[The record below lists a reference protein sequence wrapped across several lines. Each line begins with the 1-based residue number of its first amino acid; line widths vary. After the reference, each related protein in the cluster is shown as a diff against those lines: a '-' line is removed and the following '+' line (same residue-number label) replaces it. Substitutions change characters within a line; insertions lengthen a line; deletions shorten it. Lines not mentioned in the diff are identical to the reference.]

1 MGVINLKVL
10 SVNAGSSSLKFS
22 AYEMPEE
29 KLLISGYFERIGMDK
44 SFYTIKVNGE
54 KIKKEVDLPDHEVA
68 FKYLVEELMEQKIV
82 ESLDEIKAIG
92 HRSVQGGSISSSV
105 EVSDEVIKTIEDNAP
120 LAPLHNPA
128 SIVGIKSAMKVVPNA
143 RHVVIFDTSFH
154 TTIPEENYLYPVP
167 REWYTK
173 YRVRR
178 YGFHGT
184 SYRYIT
190 SIMQEKL
197 HKEDVNLIICHIGNG
212 ASICAVKDGKSI
224 NTSMGFTP
232 VSGLMMSTRCG
243 EIDPSIVTYMI
254 ENGMS
259 AKEVSNALN
268 KESGLIAIGG
278 YSDSRDIEEGIKN
291 GNTDC
296 MLAQKMLVRRIVNYI
311 TNYYVELQECDGIV
325 FTAGLGENARAMR
338 EQVLEQLGIMG
349 IKLDKEEN
357 NQIASYLDKNE
368 GVITTSDSKVSAYVI
383 PTNEE
388 VMMARDAYSFVK

>member
-1 MGVINLKVL
+1 MKVL

-44 SFYTIKVNGE
+44 SFYTIKVHGE
-54 KIKKEVDLPDHEVA
+54 KLKKEVDLPDHEVA

-82 ESLDEIKAIG
+82 ESLEEIKAIG

-105 EVSDEVIKTIEDNAP
+105 VVSDEVIQTIEDNAS

-143 RHVVIFDTSFH
+143 LHVVIFDTSFH

-167 REWYTK
+167 KEWYTK

-190 SIMQEKL
+190 SVMQEKL

-259 AKEVSNALN
+259 AKEVANVLN

-291 GNTDC
+291 GNADC

-311 TNYYVELQECDGIV
+311 TNYYVELQNCDAIV

-338 EQVLEQLGIMG
+338 EQVLEQLGVLG

-357 NQIASYLDKNE
+357 NQIASYLAKNE
-368 GVITTSDSKVSAYVI
+368 GVITSSDSKVSAYVI

-388 VMMARDAYSFVK
+388 VMMARDAYNLAQK

>member
-1 MGVINLKVL
+1 MKVL

-167 REWYTK
+167 RKWYTK

-197 HKEDVNLIICHIGNG
+197 HKENVNLIICHIGNG

-291 GNTDC
+291 GNENC

>member
-1 MGVINLKVL
+1 MKVL

-338 EQVLEQLGIMG
+338 EQVLEQLGIIG

>member
-1 MGVINLKVL
+1 MKVL

-278 YSDSRDIEEGIKN
+278 FSDSRDIEEGIKN

-296 MLAQKMLVRRIVNYI
+296 MLAHKMLVRRIVNYI

>member
-1 MGVINLKVL
+1 MKVL

-105 EVSDEVIKTIEDNAP
+105 LASDEVIKTISDNAP

-128 SIVGIKSAMKVVPNA
+128 SIVGIKSAMKVIPNA
-143 RHVVIFDTSFH
+143 KHVVIFDTSFH

-197 HKEDVNLIICHIGNG
+197 NKKDVNLIICHIGNG

-224 NTSMGFTP
+224 NTTMGFTP

-259 AKEVSNALN
+259 AKEVANALN

-291 GNTDC
+291 GNEDC
-296 MLAQKMLVRRIVNYI
+296 VLAQKMLVRRIVNYI
-311 TNYYVELQECDGIV
+311 TNYYVELKNCDGII

-338 EQVLEQLGIMG
+338 
-349 IKLDKEEN
+349 DKEEN
-357 NQIASYLDKNE
+357 DKIASYLDKNE
-368 GVITTSDSKVSAYVI
+368 GIITTSDSKVNVYVI

-388 VMMARDAYSFVK
+388 VMMARDAYTFVK

>member
-1 MGVINLKVL
+1 MKVL

-54 KIKKEVDLPDHEVA
+54 KLKKEVDLPNHEVA
-68 FKYLVEELMEQKIV
+68 FKYLVEELMDQKIV
-82 ESLDEIKAIG
+82 ENLDEIKAIG

-143 RHVVIFDTSFH
+143 HHVVIFDTSFH
-154 TTIPEENYLYPVP
+154 TTIPLENYLYPVP

-197 HKEDVNLIICHIGNG
+197 HKENVNLIICHIGNG

>member
-1 MGVINLKVL
+1 MKVL

-54 KIKKEVDLPDHEVA
+54 KIKKEVDLPNHEVA

-105 EVSDEVIKTIEDNAP
+105 EVSDEVIKTIEDNSP

-167 REWYTK
+167 RKWYTK

-197 HKEDVNLIICHIGNG
+197 HKEDINLIICHIGNG

-357 NQIASYLDKNE
+357 NKIASYLDKNE

>member
-1 MGVINLKVL
+1 MKVL

-54 KIKKEVDLPDHEVA
+54 KIKKEVSLPDHEVA
-68 FKYLVEELMEQKIV
+68 FKFLVDELMEQKIV

-105 EVSDEVIKTIEDNAP
+105 LVSDEVIKTSEDNAV

-128 SIVGIKSAMKVVPNA
+128 SIVGIKSAMKVIPNA
-143 RHVVIFDTSFH
+143 THVVIFDTSFH
-154 TTIPEENYLYPVP
+154 TTIPKENYLYPVP
-167 REWYTK
+167 KSWYENYK
-173 YRVRR
+173 VRR

-190 SIMQEKL
+190 SVMQEKL
-197 HKEDVNLIICHIGNG
+197 NKENVNLIICHIGNG
-212 ASICAVKDGKSI
+212 ASICAVKDGKSL
-224 NTSMGFTP
+224 NTTMGFTP

-254 ENGMS
+254 DNGMS

-268 KESGLIAIGG
+268 KESGLIAISG
-278 YSDSRDIEEGIKN
+278 YSDSRDIEAGIKE
-291 GNTDC
+291 GNEDC
-296 MLAQKMLVRRIVNYI
+296 ILAQKMLVRRIVNYI
-311 TNYYVELQECDGIV
+311 TNYYVELQSCDAIV

-338 EQVLEQLGIMG
+338 EEVLEQLGILG
-349 IKLDKEEN
+349 IKIDKEEN
-357 NQIASYLDKNE
+357 NQIASYLAKSE

>member
-68 FKYLVEELMEQKIV
+68 FKYLVEELIEQKIV
-82 ESLDEIKAIG
+82 ENLDEIKAIG
-92 HRSVQGGSISSSV
+92 HRSVQGGSISYSV

-167 REWYTK
+167 KEWYTK

-278 YSDSRDIEEGIKN
+278 FSDSRDIEEGIKN
-291 GNTDC
+291 GNKDC

-338 EQVLEQLGIMG
+338 EQVLEQLRIIG

>member
-1 MGVINLKVL
+1 MKVL

-68 FKYLVEELMEQKIV
+68 FKYLVEGLMEQKIV

-167 REWYTK
+167 KEWYTK

-190 SIMQEKL
+190 SIMQKKL

-254 ENGMS
+254 ESGMS

-357 NQIASYLDKNE
+357 DQIASYLDKNE

>member
-1 MGVINLKVL
+1 MKVL

-68 FKYLVEELMEQKIV
+68 FKYLVEELIEQKIV

-173 YRVRR
+173 CRVRR

-368 GVITTSDSKVSAYVI
+368 GIITTSDSKVSAYVI

>member
-1 MGVINLKVL
+1 MKVL

-167 REWYTK
+167 KEWYTK

-197 HKEDVNLIICHIGNG
+197 HKENVNLIICHIGNG

-291 GNTDC
+291 GNENC

-349 IKLDKEEN
+349 IKLDQEEN
-357 NQIASYLDKNE
+357 NKIASYLDKNE

>member
-1 MGVINLKVL
+1 MKVL

-54 KIKKEVDLPDHEVA
+54 KIKKEVSLPDHEVA
-68 FKYLVEELMEQKIV
+68 FKFLVDELMDQKIV
-82 ESLDEIKAIG
+82 NGLDEIKAIG
-92 HRSVQGGSISSSV
+92 HRVVQGGSISSSV
-105 EVSDEVIKTIEDNAP
+105 LVSDEVIKTIMDNSV

-128 SIVGIKSAMKVVPNA
+128 SIIGIKSAMKVIPNA
-143 RHVVIFDTSFH
+143 SHIVVFDTSFH
-154 TTIPEENYLYPVP
+154 TTIPMENYLYPVP
-167 REWYTK
+167 KSWYSNYK
-173 YRVRR
+173 VRR

-197 HKEDVNLIICHIGNG
+197 NKENVNLIICHIGNG

-224 NTSMGFTP
+224 NTTMGFTP

-254 ENGMS
+254 DNGMS
-259 AKEVSNALN
+259 AKEVSDALN
-268 KESGLIAIGG
+268 KESGLIAISG
-278 YSDSRDIEEGIKN
+278 YSDSRDIEAGIKE
-291 GNTDC
+291 GNEDC
-296 MLAQKMLVRRIVNYI
+296 ILAQKMLVRRIVNYI
-311 TNYYVELQECDGIV
+311 TNYYVELQSCDAIV
-325 FTAGLGENARAMR
+325 FTAGLGENATAMR
-338 EQVLEQLGIMG
+338 KEVLEQLGVLG
-349 IKLDKEEN
+349 IKIDQEEN
-357 NQIASYLDKNE
+357 SKIASYLDKNE

>member
-1 MGVINLKVL
+1 MKVL

-68 FKYLVEELMEQKIV
+68 FKYLVDELIDQKIV
-82 ESLDEIKAIG
+82 ENLDEIKAIG

-105 EVSDEVIKTIEDNAP
+105 LASDEVIKTISDNAP

-128 SIVGIKSAMKVVPNA
+128 SIVGIKSAMKVIPNA
-143 RHVVIFDTSFH
+143 KHVVIFDTSFH

-197 HKEDVNLIICHIGNG
+197 NKKDVNLIICHIGNG

-224 NTSMGFTP
+224 NTTMGFTP

-259 AKEVSNALN
+259 AKEVANALN

-291 GNTDC
+291 GNEDC
-296 MLAQKMLVRRIVNYI
+296 VLAQKMLVRRIVNYI
-311 TNYYVELQECDGIV
+311 TNYYVELKNCDGII

-338 EQVLEQLGIMG
+338 EQVLEQLEIFG
-349 IKLDKEEN
+349 IKIDKEEN
-357 NQIASYLDKNE
+357 DKIASYLDKNE
-368 GVITTSDSKVSAYVI
+368 GIITTSDSKVNVYVI

-388 VMMARDAYSFVK
+388 VMMARDAYTFVK

>member
-1 MGVINLKVL
+1 MKVL

-68 FKYLVEELMEQKIV
+68 FKYLVEELIEQKIV
-82 ESLDEIKAIG
+82 ENLDEIKAIG

-167 REWYTK
+167 KEWYTK

-278 YSDSRDIEEGIKN
+278 FSDSRDIEEGIKN

-338 EQVLEQLGIMG
+338 EQVLEQLRIIG